1 MNITNKVNQATN
13 KQGKAPKTD
22 TPFYK
27 KTAFIVV
34 MLIFFPPVG
43 IPIFFKFMDKPNK
56 TAKIAISVIWCIL
69 WVVILVSAQ
78 MDSFREYDID
88 GNKVKVECSTYCSK
102 MEAYG
107 DKDIVKILAT
117 AGVRKI
123 TFAPENLKDNQ
134 GEIMVDTTVRGA
146 DKITVVMADGKV
158 SKVYNTAYPTIVYYS
173 TNADDKVVAYPAESE
188 ITAVEEQKQK
198 EAEVKKAEEAAK
210 KAEEERKKEEEKAQE
225 ALVPSASGTA
235 ELCEKAFHSKYP
247 YNGSKVH
254 SIMGVIVND
263 KYSADSRLYKVE
275 VTIQNAYG
283 ASYDAVMECVVQK
296 TGEMI
301 KITSFNVY

>member
-1 MNITNKVNQATN
+1 MNITNKVNQETN
-13 KQGKAPKTD
+13 RQGKSAKTD

-27 KTAFIVV
+27 KTIFVV
-34 MLIFFPPVG
+34 AMLIFFPPVG
-43 IPIFFKFMDKPNK
+43 IPLFFKFMDKPNK
-56 TAKIAISVIWCIL
+56 TTKIAISVIWCIL
-69 WVVILVSAQ
+69 WVVILVSTQ
-78 MDSFREYDID
+78 LNSFREYDID

-123 TFAPENLKDNQ
+123 TFAPESLKDSQ
-134 GEIMVDTTVRGA
+134 GKITVDTTVRSA
-146 DKITVVMADGKV
+146 NKITVVMTDDKV
-158 SKVYNTAYPTIVYYS
+158 SKVYNTTYPTVIYYS
-173 TNADDKVVAYPAESE
+173 TNTNDEVVAYPAESE
-188 ITAVEEQKQK
+188 ITAIEEQKQK
-198 EAEVKKAEEAAK
+198 EAEAK
-210 KAEEERKKEEEKAQE
+210 RAEEERKKEEEKAQE
-225 ALVPSASGTA
+225 ALIPSASGTV
-235 ELCEKAFHSKYP
+235 ELCEKAFHAKYP

-254 SIMGVIVND
+254 SILGVIVNG

-283 ASYDAVMECVVQK
+283 TSYGAVMECLVQK